1 MLNFSEF
8 FALFLVPGLILLLAV
23 VFYLVF
29 IEEGE

>member
-1 MLNFSEF
+1 MIDFSAF
-8 FALFLVPGLILLLAV
+8 FSLFLVPGLIILLAV